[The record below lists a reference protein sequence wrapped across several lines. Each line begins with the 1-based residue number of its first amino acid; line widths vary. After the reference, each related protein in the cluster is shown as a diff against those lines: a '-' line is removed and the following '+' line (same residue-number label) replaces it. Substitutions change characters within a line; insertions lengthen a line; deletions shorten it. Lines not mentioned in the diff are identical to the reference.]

1 MPEAY
6 ERWLTPAIFEP
17 YAAEL
22 ARRVAG
28 RQPHKV
34 LELAAGTG
42 VLTRELVDAV
52 GPAAVTAT
60 DLNGAMVDFGRRKVP
75 GAAWRQADAMDLPFP
90 PMTFDAV
97 VCQFGVMF
105 FPDKGAAFAECRRVL
120 LGDGAMVLSV
130 WEGLERNDFAAA
142 TVAGARLAFPDDPPL
157 FLASIPHGYD
167 LDRVIA
173 DLERGGMRPESVD
186 TVTLESRARSAADI
200 AYGFCTGTPM
210 RAGIEARGDLE
221 ATIEIVTQEI
231 QRQLGRGPVTGTMSA
246 HIVVATPAG

>member
-1 MPEAY
+1 
-6 ERWLTPAIFEP
+6 
-17 YAAEL
+17 
-22 ARRVAG
+22 
-28 RQPHKV
+28 
-34 LELAAGTG
+34 
-42 VLTRELVDAV
+42 
-52 GPAAVTAT
+52 
-60 DLNGAMVDFGRRKVP
+60 
-75 GAAWRQADAMDLPFP
+75 
-90 PMTFDAV
+90 
-97 VCQFGVMF
+97 
-105 FPDKGAAFAECRRVL
+105 
-120 LGDGAMVLSV
+120 MVLSV

-173 DLERGGMRPESVD
+173 DLERGGMRRESVD